1 MSGWG
6 LKMVKAKKGRKA
18 AHKELSSAFFERTK
32 PKFLDWIPPTPDEL
46 RQEAQ
51 KRREE
56 RDAQLR
62 RVTEL
67 ERAKQAKKKSVKK
80 KPLGP

>member
-1 MSGWG
+1 
-6 LKMVKAKKGRKA
+6 MVKAKKGKKA
-18 AHKELSSAFFERTK
+18 VHKELSSAFFERTK

-46 RQEAQ
+46 LQEAQ

-62 RVTEL
+62 MVAEL

-80 KPLGP
+80 KPPGR

>member
-1 MSGWG
+1 
-6 LKMVKAKKGRKA
+6 MVKAKKRKRA
-18 AHKELSSAFFERTK
+18 AQNELSSAFFERTK

-46 RQEAQ
+46 LQEAQ

-62 RVTEL
+62 IVTEI
-67 ERAKQAKKKSVKK
+67 ERAKQARKKSEKK
-80 KPLGP
+80 KPPGR

>member
-1 MSGWG
+1 
-6 LKMVKAKKGRKA
+6 MVKAKKRKTA
-18 AHKELSSAFFERTK
+18 AQKELSSAFFERTK

-46 RQEAQ
+46 LQEAQ

-62 RVTEL
+62 IVTEI
-67 ERAKQAKKKSVKK
+67 ERAKQAKKKSEKK
-80 KPLGP
+80 KPPRR

>member
-1 MSGWG
+1 
-6 LKMVKAKKGRKA
+6 MVKAKKRKRA
-18 AHKELSSAFFERTK
+18 AQKELSSAFFERTK

-46 RQEAQ
+46 LQEAQ

-62 RVTEL
+62 IVTEI
-67 ERAKQAKKKSVKK
+67 ERAKQAKNKSEKK
-80 KPLGP
+80 KPPRR

>member
-1 MSGWG
+1 
-6 LKMVKAKKGRKA
+6 MVKTKKGKKA
-18 AHKELSSAFFERTK
+18 AHKELSSAFFARTK

-46 RQEAQ
+46 LQEAQ

-62 RVTEL
+62 IVTEI
-67 ERAKQAKKKSVKK
+67 ERAKQAKKKSEKK
-80 KPLGP
+80 QPPGR